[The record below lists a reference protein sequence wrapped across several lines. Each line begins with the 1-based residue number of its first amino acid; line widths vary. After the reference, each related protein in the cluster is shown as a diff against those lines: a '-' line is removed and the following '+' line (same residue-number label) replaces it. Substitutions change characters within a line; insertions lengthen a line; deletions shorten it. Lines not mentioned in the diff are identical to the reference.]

1 MKVQVLG
8 IGCARCR
15 ELEQRVRDA
24 LAEMDLAAEVEHV
37 KDLKLF
43 AAMGVLMT
51 PGLVI
56 DGKVVSQGRI
66 PTLEEMKKLL
76 GGPPGARS

>member
-8 IGCARCR
+8 IGCARCQ
-15 ELEQRVRDA
+15 ELEKRVRDA
-24 LAEMDLAAEVEHV
+24 LAEMNIAADVEHV

-43 AAMGVLMT
+43 ASMGVFMT

-56 DGKVVSQGRI
+56 DGKVVMQGKV
-66 PTLEEMKKLL
+66 PSKDELKKLFTVS
-76 GGPPGARS
+76 G